1 MAEDLVKD
9 FPDGVAFVPLA
20 AVHDPELV
28 LPSIATA
35 LGVREAED
43 GRLADRL
50 VGILQGRSRL
60 LVLDN
65 LEQVLGAAP
74 RIAELLIACPD
85 LTVLATSR
93 SSLRIAGE
101 RTLPSRRWVGRSLG
115 RSTRAVI
122 G

>member
-1 MAEDLVKD
+1 M
-9 FPDGVAFVPLA
+9 PLA

-65 LEQVLGAAP
+65 LEQVSAP
-74 RIAELLIACPD
+74 RPG
-85 LTVLATSR
+85 
-93 SSLRIAGE
+93 SL
-101 RTLPSRRWVGRSLG
+101 SY
-115 RSTRAVI
+115 
-122 G
+122 